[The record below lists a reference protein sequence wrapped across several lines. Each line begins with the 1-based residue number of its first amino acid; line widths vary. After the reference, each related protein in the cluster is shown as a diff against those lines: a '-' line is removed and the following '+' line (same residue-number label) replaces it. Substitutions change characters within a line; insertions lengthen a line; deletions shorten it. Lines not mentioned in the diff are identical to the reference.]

1 MGSLLGPMLADIFKV
16 DLENR
21 LGPTL
26 TEYIKSWKRFVDDT
40 ICFVKMGSVKYI
52 VSILNS
58 FDMNVQF
65 THKMKKKCYLPACF
79 MFYLPDMKFMSSV
92 LFILK
97 QQQMICI

>member
-1 MGSLLGPMLADIFKV
+1 MGSLLGPMLVDIFMV

-26 TEYIKSWKRFVDDT
+26 TEYIKLWKRFVNDT

-58 FDMNVQF
+58 FDINVQF
-65 THKMKKKCYLPACF
+65 TQK
-79 MFYLPDMKFMSSV
+79 
-92 LFILK
+92 
-97 QQQMICI
+97 